1 VRDLLS
7 DSSEDHARGRARLN
21 PVHATTVVIGAGHAG
36 LAMSRQL
43 TGRSIDHVVLE
54 RGEVAHSWRTER
66 WDSLRLLTPTWHLT
80 LPGDDGPA
88 GADPDGFL
96 TVPEL
101 VSYLDGYAATVTAPV
116 HTGTTV
122 TRVAPADPGY
132 EVTTDR
138 GTWTCDTVVLASGS
152 NNVASLPAAA
162 EGVPDG
168 VTSISTARYRNPGD
182 VPEGGVLV
190 VGASASGVQL
200 ADELARSGRPV
211 TIATGE
217 HVRMPR
223 TYRGRDAFWWMERV
237 GVLDERYDEV
247 DDIIRARHTPSPQLV
262 GSPSHGDIDL
272 GTLQARGVEVVGK
285 LGRLRDGVAQFSGG
299 LANTVR
305 LADLKLNRLLERY
318 DTWAADSG
326 PDDLDAPH
334 RPEPTTVGTSPRI
347 EIDLAREGIRTVL
360 WATGY
365 RPDHSWLALPVLDHK
380 GRLQHDGGVVA
391 GAPGV
396 YVLGSSLLRRRRS
409 TYIGG
414 ADQDTAELAAH
425 LADHLA
431 GRSAPP
437 TSAAPEPVSPR

>member
-1 VRDLLS
+1 M
-7 DSSEDHARGRARLN
+7 
-21 PVHATTVVIGAGHAG
+21 HATTVIIGAGHAG
-36 LAMSRQL
+36 LAMSRRL
-43 TGRSIDHVVLE
+43 TERSTDHVVLE
-54 RGEVAHSWRTER
+54 RGEVAHSWRTQR
-66 WDSLRLLTPTWHLT
+66 WDSLRLLTPTWHLG
-80 LPGDDGPA
+80 LPGDTGPA

-96 TVPEL
+96 SAPEL
-101 VSYLDGYAATVTAPV
+101 AAHLDRYAATVAAPV

-122 TRVAPADPGY
+122 TRVAPAAAGY

-138 GTWTCDTVVLASGS
+138 GTWTCASVVLASGAHA
-152 NNVASLPAAA
+152 VPSLPAAA
-162 EGVPDG
+162 QGVPEH
-168 VTSISTARYRNPGD
+168 VRSISTARYRTPGD

-190 VGASASGVQL
+190 VGASATGVQL
-200 ADELARSGRPV
+200 ADELARSGRRV

-223 TYRGRDAFWWMERV
+223 TYRGRDAFWWLERA

-247 DDIIRARHTPSPQLV
+247 DDIVRARHTPSPQLV
-262 GSPSHGDIDL
+262 GSPSHADIDL

-285 LGRLRDGVAQFSGG
+285 LGRVRDGRAQFSGG

-305 LADLKLNRLLERY
+305 LADLKLGRLLDRY
-318 DTWAADSG
+318 DTWAHEQG
-326 PDDLDAPH
+326 HDDLGDPH
-334 RPEPTTVGTSPRI
+334 RPEPTNVGPSPRT
-347 EIDLAREGIRTVL
+347 EIDLDREGIRSVL

-380 GRLQHDGGVVA
+380 GRLRHDGGVVT

-437 TSAAPEPVSPR
+437 TSRAKEPVSPR

>member
-1 VRDLLS
+1 M
-7 DSSEDHARGRARLN
+7 
-21 PVHATTVVIGAGHAG
+21 HATTVIIGAGHAG
-36 LAMSRQL
+36 LAMSRRL
-43 TGRSIDHVVLE
+43 TERSIDHVVLE
-54 RGEVAHSWRTER
+54 RGEVANSWRTER
-66 WDSLRLLTPTWHLT
+66 WDSLRLLTPTWHLG
-80 LPGDDGPA
+80 LPGDGGLA

-101 VSYLDGYAATVTAPV
+101 VAHLDGYAATVAAPV

-122 TRVAPADPGY
+122 TRVAATDAGY

-138 GTWTCDTVVLASGS
+138 GTWTCASVVLASGAHT
-152 NNVASLPAAA
+152 VASLPAAA
-162 EGVPDG
+162 EDVPDD
-168 VTSISTARYRNPGD
+168 VTSISTARYRSPAD

-200 ADELARSGRPV
+200 ADELARSGRRV

-223 TYRGRDAFWWMERV
+223 AYRGRDAFWWMERA

-247 DDIIRARHTPSPQLV
+247 DDIVRARHTPSPQLV
-262 GSPSHGDIDL
+262 GSPDHADIDL

-285 LGRLRDGVAQFSGG
+285 LGRIRDGVAQFSGG

-305 LADLKLNRLLERY
+305 LADLKLGRLLERF
-318 DTWAADSG
+318 DAWAREQG
-326 PDDLDAPH
+326 PDDLGDPH
-334 RPEPTTVGTSPRI
+334 HPDPTTVGSAPRT
-347 EIDLAREGIRTVL
+347 EIDLHREGIRTVL

-380 GRLQHDGGVVA
+380 GRLEHDGGVVT

-414 ADQDTAELAAH
+414 AGQDTAELADHLVGH
-425 LADHLA
+425 LADRSARPA
-431 GRSAPP
+431 GRAQ
-437 TSAAPEPVSPR
+437 EPLSRR

>member
-1 VRDLLS
+1 MHV
-7 DSSEDHARGRARLN
+7 
-21 PVHATTVVIGAGHAG
+21 TTVIIGAGHAG

-43 TGRSIDHVVLE
+43 SSRSIDHVVLE
-54 RGEVAHSWRTER
+54 RGEVANSWRTER
-66 WDSLRLLTPTWHLT
+66 WDSLRLLTPTWHVT
-80 LPGDDGPA
+80 LPGADAVA

-101 VSYLDGYAATVTAPV
+101 VAHLDRYAAAVDAPV

-122 TRVAPADPGY
+122 TRVAATEAGY

-138 GTWTCDTVVLASGS
+138 GTWTCASVVLAGGA
-152 NNVASLPAAA
+152 NNVAALPAAA
-162 EGVPDG
+162 HGVPDD
-168 VTSISTARYRNPGD
+168 VVSISTARYRSPAD

-200 ADELARSGRPV
+200 ADELARSGRRV

-223 TYRGRDAFWWMERV
+223 TYRGRDAFWWMERA

-262 GSPSHGDIDL
+262 GSPGHADIDL

-305 LADLKLNRLLERY
+305 LADLKLIRLLDRY
-318 DTWAADSG
+318 DTWAHEQGHDG
-326 PDDLDAPH
+326 LGEPH
-334 RPEPTTVGTSPRI
+334 RPDPTVVGASPRI
-347 EIDLAREGIRTVL
+347 EIDLHREGIRTVL

-380 GRLQHDGGVVA
+380 GRLRHDGGVVT

-396 YVLGSSLLRRRRS
+396 YVLGTSLLRRRRS

-431 GRSAPP
+431 GRSTPP
-437 TSAAPEPVSPR
+437 SSVVGEPVSPR